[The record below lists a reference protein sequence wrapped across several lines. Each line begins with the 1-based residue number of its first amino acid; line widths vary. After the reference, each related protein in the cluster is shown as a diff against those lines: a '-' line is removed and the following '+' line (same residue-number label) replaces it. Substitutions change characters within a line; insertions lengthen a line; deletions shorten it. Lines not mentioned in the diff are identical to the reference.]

1 MKRKATSH
9 YILGAVCLLPVCSL
23 GMPKRA
29 ILPADCVTVQYVVDD
44 AYHNAV
50 QIDPSGT
57 KVAYLVKSPNL
68 STNLNDFRLYLKQ
81 LSTKS
86 EDPGQLLVT
95 ESKISQL
102 RWLDDSRHIVAL
114 LNEGF
119 HSEITELDT
128 RTSQRKVLAKPPE
141 GVKEFSINGNG
152 DILVFAVPS
161 ELPPVREKSQTTEE
175 LSRGYRVP
183 FQNPG
188 SARFQKLSLF
198 VSSRRRDGR
207 WTPPKKIVIQSPF
220 TGTTLASMYCQ
231 EYLRLSVSPN
241 GRMLLISYVETG
253 PIPEHWMVSKFVQ
266 ETVNSGFPGMHVTV
280 LYDLKTGK
288 TALPFETPWTHGV
301 PLWSPDSRTFLISA
315 QSPVGSQSEIQDQ
328 REHRGSI
335 HLFRVDVTTGKAE
348 EVAVHLANPVQQ
360 PLFWSSTGEVFV
372 QTQNDEISRFVYQN
386 GAWQNASSAHI
397 PVRGLVRELA
407 TDGKYV
413 VGDVESPTTPPEVF
427 SYSLAHESAIRRLT
441 LNSQFQHLTI
451 APAKELEWQTSTGY
465 AVHGLLFVPP
475 DYVPGTRY
483 PLVIQT
489 KPTTGQFVC
498 DSGQDHYPSFAPQP
512 IANAGM
518 MYLIRNG
525 SESIEDQIAN
535 APKGYPNGIG
545 EAAFHMDVWDSAVAK
560 LAADGMV
567 DPEKVGIIGFSR
579 SGWYTEFIL
588 SHSKTRYRAATVADN
603 VQYSLGEYWLLHS
616 DSTIRGWEAVYG
628 GPPYGSTLPNWL
640 RYSIS
645 FNIDKIHTPLL
656 MEEMGYGITDDNE
669 QTPPL
674 NLVQNYELFTGLNR
688 LGRAV
693 ELFYYPYEQHQPDH
707 PQARLE
713 SLQRNVDWY
722 CFWLLGSEREKP
734 MDGEQYSRWRL
745 LRLLSEKP
753 GTISP

>member
-1 MKRKATSH
+1 MKSKATNH
-9 YILGAVCLLPVCSL
+9 YILGAVFLLPACSL
-23 GMPKRA
+23 GVSKRP
-29 ILPADCVTVQYVVDD
+29 IVPADCVTVQYVVDD
-44 AYHNAV
+44 SYHHAV
-50 QIDPSGT
+50 QISPSGT
-57 KVAYLVKSPNL
+57 QVAYLVKSPNL
-68 STNLNDFRLYLKQ
+68 STNQNDIRLYIKQ
-81 LSTKS
+81 LSTES
-86 EDPGQLLVT
+86 DDPGRLLVT

-102 RWLDDSRHIVAL
+102 RWLDDGRHIVAL
-114 LNEGF
+114 LNEGI
-119 HSEITELDT
+119 HSEIVELDT

-141 GVKEFSINGNG
+141 GVKEFSIDGNG
-152 DILVFAVPS
+152 GILVFAIPS
-161 ELPPVREKSQTTEE
+161 DLPPIKVKSQTREE

-198 VSSRRRDGR
+198 VSSRLRDGR
-207 WTPPKKIVIQSPF
+207 WTPPKRIVIQSPF

-231 EYLRLSVSPN
+231 EYLRLSLSPN
-241 GRMLLISYVETG
+241 GRMLLISYVDTG
-253 PIPEHWMVSKFVQ
+253 RIPERWKVSKFVQ
-266 ETVNSGFPGMHVTV
+266 ATAVSGFPGMHVTV

-301 PLWSPDSRTFLISA
+301 PLWSSDSRSFLISA
-315 QSPVGSQSEIQDQ
+315 QSPVGSRSEIQDQ

-335 HLFRVDVTTGKAE
+335 HLFRIDVTSGKAE
-348 EVAVHLANPVQQ
+348 EVAVHLATPVQQ
-360 PLFWSSTGEVFV
+360 PLFWSPSGEAFV

-386 GAWQNASSAHI
+386 GVWQNVSSAHI
-397 PVRGLVRELA
+397 PLRGLVREL
-407 TDGKYV
+407 TTNGKYV

-427 SYSLAHESAIRRLT
+427 SYSFDHESAIRRFI
-441 LNSQFQHLTI
+441 LNPQFQHLTI
-451 APAKELEWQTSTGY
+451 APALELDWQTSTGY
-465 AVHGLLFVPP
+465 AVQGLLFVPP

-512 IANAGM
+512 IANAGI

-535 APKGYPNGIG
+535 APKGYPDGIG
-545 EAAFHMDVWDSAVAK
+545 EAAFHMDVWDNAVAK

-567 DPEKVGIIGFSR
+567 NPERVGIIGFSR

-616 DSTIRGWEAVYG
+616 DSTIRGSETIYG

-693 ELFYYPYEQHQPDH
+693 ELYYYPYEQHQPDH

-713 SLQRNVDWY
+713 SLQRNLDWY
-722 CFWLLGSEREKP
+722 SFWLLGSEREKP
-734 MDGEQYSRWRL
+734 ADGEQYDRWRL
-745 LRLLSEKP
+745 FRLLSDKS

>member
-1 MKRKATSH
+1 MKRNATNQC
-9 YILGAVCLLPVCSL
+9 ILGAVFLLSAFGWGL
-23 GMPKRA
+23 SKRP
-29 ILPADCVTVQYVVDD
+29 ILPADCVAVQYVVDD
-44 AYHNAV
+44 SYHHAV
-50 QIDPSGT
+50 QIGPSGAQ
-57 KVAYLVKSPNL
+57 VAYLVKSPNL
-68 STNLNDFRLYLKQ
+68 STNQNNIRLYIKQ
-81 LSTKS
+81 LSTES
-86 EDPGQLLVT
+86 EDRGRLLAT
-95 ESKISQL
+95 ASKISQL

-114 LNEGF
+114 LNEGI
-119 HSEITELDT
+119 HSEIAELDT

-141 GVKEFSINGNG
+141 GVKEFSVDGNG
-152 DILVFAVPS
+152 GILVFAVPS
-161 ELPPVREKSQTTEE
+161 ELPPVKVKRQTTEE
-175 LSRGYRVP
+175 LSRGHRVP
-183 FQNPG
+183 FQTPG
-188 SARFQKLSLF
+188 SARLQKLSLF
-198 VSSRRRDGR
+198 VSSRRREGN
-207 WTPPKKIVIQSPF
+207 WTPPRRIVIQSPF
-220 TGTTLASMYCQ
+220 TGATLTSMYCQ
-231 EYLRLSVSPN
+231 EYFRLSVSPN

-253 PIPEHWMVSKFVQ
+253 RMPERWGVSKFVQ
-266 ETVNSGFPGMHVTV
+266 QTVASGFPGIHVTV

-301 PLWSPDSRTFLISA
+301 PLWSSDSRSFLISA
-315 QSPVGSQSEIQDQ
+315 QSPVGSQSEIRDQ

-335 HLFRVDVTTGKAE
+335 HLFRIDVTNGRAE
-348 EVAVHLANPVQQ
+348 EVAAHLANPVQQ
-360 PLFWSSTGEVFV
+360 PLFWSATGEVFV

-386 GAWQNASSAHI
+386 GIWQNASSAHI
-397 PVRGLVRELA
+397 PLRGLVRELA

-427 SYSLAHESAIRRLT
+427 SYSFDHESAVRRFT
-441 LNSQFQHLTI
+441 LNPQFSRLTI
-451 APAKELEWQTSTGY
+451 APAMKLDWQTSTGY

-475 DYVPGTRY
+475 DYVRGTRY

-525 SESIEDQIAN
+525 SESIDEEIAN
-535 APKGYPNGIG
+535 APKGYPGGIG
-545 EAAFHMDVWDSAVAK
+545 EAAFHMDVWDSAVAR
-560 LAADGMV
+560 LTADGMV

-616 DSTIRGWEAVYG
+616 DSTIRGWETVYG
-628 GPPYGSTLPNWL
+628 GPPYGSTLPNWV

-656 MEEMGYGITDDNE
+656 MEEMGYGIADDNE
-669 QTPPL
+669 QRPPL

-693 ELFYYPYEQHQPDH
+693 ELYYYPYEQHQPDH

-722 CFWLLGSEREKP
+722 GFWLLGSEREKP
-734 MDGEQYSRWRL
+734 EDGEQYARWRL
-745 LRLLSEKP
+745 LRLRSDKT